1 MGTGAARTTL
11 MSVVVAV
18 SLSGLL
24 FGFDT
29 AVISGV
35 TDALRLQYDLSAAA
49 LGITVSSALVGTMFG
64 AAAAGVFGD
73 RRGARS
79 GLRWAAAL
87 YLISGLGCALAWGW
101 FPLLAFRIMA
111 GIAIGASS
119 VLAPIYLA
127 EIAPAARR
135 GAIVGGFQVSIVIG
149 ILLAYVC
156 NAAIDAAMTDPAIA
170 WRWKLGCTALP
181 AAIFQFLMIRV
192 PDSPRWLIVRGRS
205 DEAAAA
211 SLSLYGHAPIRE
223 ESVPAA
229 TGSKVSLASLWTQ
242 ARRPM
247 ILAILIGALN
257 QLTGINAILYYLN
270 DIFAA
275 AGFAQVSANLQ
286 AIAVGVAN
294 LVFTIVGMMLID
306 RVGRRPLL
314 LVGGAAMAVLLT
326 VATAIMLGILP
337 KYLMV
342 GVLVCFIAAFAT
354 SQGAVIW
361 VYMSEIFP
369 ARFRAA
375 GQALGA
381 GTVWL
386 FDALVSAV
394 FPVAAAMSPAI
405 PFAFFAVCMV
415 VQCILVFRLFPE
427 TKEASLEEIERRMHG
442 ARPGLVA

>member
-1 MGTGAARTTL
+1 
-11 MSVVVAV
+11 
-18 SLSGLL
+18 
-24 FGFDT
+24 
-29 AVISGV
+29 
-35 TDALRLQYDLSAAA
+35 
-49 LGITVSSALVGTMFG
+49 
-64 AAAAGVFGD
+64 
-73 RRGARS
+73 
-79 GLRWAAAL
+79 
-87 YLISGLGCALAWGW
+87 
-101 FPLLAFRIMA
+101 
-111 GIAIGASS
+111 SS

-156 NAAIDAAMTDPAIA
+156 NAAVDAAMTDPAIA
-170 WRWKLGCTALP
+170 WRWTLGCTALP

-211 SLSLYGHAPIRE
+211 SLSLYGNAPIRE
-223 ESVPAA
+223 DIVPAA
-229 TGSKVSLASLWTQ
+229 TGSKVSLASLWTE

-386 FDALVSAV
+386 FDAIVSAV
-394 FPVAAAMSPAI
+394 FPIAAAMSPAI

-427 TKEASLEEIERRMHG
+427 TKEASLEEIERRMHH
-442 ARPGLVA
+442 ASPGLAA